1 MKTKHYILGLILTS
15 LVGYLEWGEGQH
27 QFVFEVLGT
36 LFTQLLEDPASVL
49 HPLTVLPFLGLVL
62 WIIAFIQL
70 TPSKRL
76 VYAGIILM
84 GLLFAMLVVVG
95 VLGSHWKIL
104 VATIPFW
111 GMVVF
116 TIRHFRKMKKK
127 ANQ

>member
-15 LVGYLEWGEGQH
+15 LVGYLDWGEGQH
-27 QFVFEVLGT
+27 QFVFEILGT

-49 HPLTVLPFLGLVL
+49 HPFTVLPFLGLVL
-62 WIIAFIQL
+62 WIIAFIQR

-76 VYAGIILM
+76 VYAGILLM
-84 GLLFAMLVVVG
+84 GLLFVMLVVVA
-95 VLGSHWKIL
+95 VLGPHWKIL